1 MRDVLNKSLE
11 VLVWITTCLSIV
23 FFCFTAITMLRLSP
37 LGPDT
42 TTIIAAFLTV
52 VFGITA
58 SLVFAGICFQ
68 IMDIRTFSKHSA
80 ISLKSRR

>member
-1 MRDVLNKSLE
+1 MREVLNKSLE
-11 VLVWITTCLSIV
+11 VLVWITTAISII
-23 FFCFTAITMLRLSP
+23 FFCFAAVSMLRLPP

-42 TTIIAAFLTV
+42 MTIIAAFLTV
-52 VFGITA
+52 VFGIA
-58 SLVFAGICFQ
+58 SSLVFAGICFQ